1 MPKRRP
7 WIYAPGPEEAAA
19 RAAAARAARVAE
31 RFGVFRWE
39 PENMYRTSD
48 ALRVYKM
55 RHAAES
61 FADRENSKD
70 PTANLVVRP
79 LR

>member
-1 MPKRRP
+1 
-7 WIYAPGPEEAAA
+7 
-19 RAAAARAARVAE
+19 
-31 RFGVFRWE
+31 
-39 PENMYRTSD
+39 MYRTSD